1 MPLFVVENGLG
12 AVDTSGEDG
21 AIHDSCRINDLRGHI
36 EARDAAVN
44 EDGVDLMGY
53 TMWGCVDLVSAS
65 TGETAKRYGFVH
77 VDKYDDG
84 TGDLSRRR
92 KDLFYWYK
100 KIIES
105 NGTDLD

>member
-1 MPLFVVENGLG
+1 LINSFS
-12 AVDTSGEDG
+12 SGVLLSS
-21 AIHDSCRINDLRGHI
+21 AL
-36 EARDAAVN
+36 N
-44 EDGVDLMGY
+44 EPELLY
-53 TMWGCVDLVSAS
+53 LLI
-65 TGETAKRYGFVH
+65 H